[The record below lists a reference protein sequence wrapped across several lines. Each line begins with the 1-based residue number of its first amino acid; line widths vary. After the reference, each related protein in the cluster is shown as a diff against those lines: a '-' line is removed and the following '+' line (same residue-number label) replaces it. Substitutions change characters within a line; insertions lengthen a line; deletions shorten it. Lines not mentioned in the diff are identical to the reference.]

1 MRGCGTARGN
11 GALWG
16 RRRLRSAPHLT
27 ASAAGPAGRFSAG
40 TFRTPFF
47 LPFLPSFF
55 PPFLT
60 GSVTAALFHPSRPLR
75 PFPFSQPGPSR
86 FPARSA
92 RPLGAFSRPKRAC
105 ATPEAT
111 PPQCPRSSVSFGP
124 APSAWTRPRGG
135 AAGSHVRARKRR
147 AWSTWSGAAGN
158 GVVGAAGSCGGKG
171 KSGAGRR
178 QGRALQQQP
187 QGLGTD
193 QAWVGQQDDVWAWL
207 CCCTM
212 ELCPRLTHPRSRWNR
227 CRPAKARGS
236 SAEPH
241 LVHQPRCLN
250 TALADKQRATSS
262 SDLGHAD
269 VGCPCTRPWCSALS
283 CIPALGY
290 PTASALQQGLT
301 PAMDVP
307 SGRGSAEL

>member
-1 MRGCGTARGN
+1 M
-11 GALWG
+11 
-16 RRRLRSAPHLT
+16 
-27 ASAAGPAGRFSAG
+27 
-40 TFRTPFF
+40 
-47 LPFLPSFF
+47 
-55 PPFLT
+55 
-60 GSVTAALFHPSRPLR
+60 
-75 PFPFSQPGPSR
+75 
-86 FPARSA
+86 
-92 RPLGAFSRPKRAC
+92 
-105 ATPEAT
+105 
-111 PPQCPRSSVSFGP
+111 
-124 APSAWTRPRGG
+124 
-135 AAGSHVRARKRR
+135 RARKRR

-193 QAWVGQQDDVWAWL
+193 QAWVRQQDYVWAWL
-207 CCCTM
+207 CCCTV
-212 ELCPRLTHPRSRWNR
+212 ELCLRLTHPRSRWNR

-269 VGCPCTRPWCSALS
+269 VGCPCTRPWCSALT
-283 CIPALGY
+283 CIPTLGF
-290 PTASALQQGLT
+290 PTASALQQGLA